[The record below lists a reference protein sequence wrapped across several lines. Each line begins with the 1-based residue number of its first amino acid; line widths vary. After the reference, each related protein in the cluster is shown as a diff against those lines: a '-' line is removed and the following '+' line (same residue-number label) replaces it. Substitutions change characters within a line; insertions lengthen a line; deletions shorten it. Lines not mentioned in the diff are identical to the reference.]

1 MSDLNISLDN
11 TYLDDKGYYRLKGS
25 DRLVHRVVMEWMSG
39 RPITSEEIVDHIDGN
54 RTNNLPENLRLCAD
68 RWEHAERSGLTVH
81 GEKLPHWKPKAHKK
95 GGHKARR

>member
-1 MSDLNISLDN
+1 MTATDPADLLTTQGPTALAATLDAA
-11 TYLDDKGYYRLKGS
+11 GPMA
-25 DRLVHRVVMEWMSG
+25 HVMINE
-39 RPITSEEIVDHIDGN
+39 